1 MFRDL
6 IDAASIASSVNPSIT
21 PLEVAALVRVPE
33 DAWRVAPMSLI
44 AVVEDGFLKLL
55 TVNLSVVYELVGGIS
70 KINLIVVDPVTVHD
84 LNVIPIVC
92 YRRINQIVILTEVQV
107 GVGNVLNVP
116 RVGKFITTM
125 SPLLNVVGE
134 FTLRVKERTE
144 SAPTVLGF

>member
-1 MFRDL
+1 VFRDL

-21 PLEVAALVRVPE
+21 PLEVDALVRVPV

-55 TVNLSVVYELVGGIS
+55 TVNLTVVYGLVTA
-70 KINLIVVDPVTVHD
+70 KINLAVDAVTVQE

-107 GVGNVLNVP
+107 GVVNVLKVP
-116 RVGKFITTM
+116 RVGKFISTM
-125 SPLLNVVGE
+125 SLSLNVVGVV
-134 FTLRVKERTE
+134 TLRVKERTE